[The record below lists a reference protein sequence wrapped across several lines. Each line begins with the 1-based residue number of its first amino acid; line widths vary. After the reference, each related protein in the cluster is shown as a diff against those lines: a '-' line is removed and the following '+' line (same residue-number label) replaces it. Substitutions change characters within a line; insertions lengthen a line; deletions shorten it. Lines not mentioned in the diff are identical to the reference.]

1 MCARRG
7 GVGAMFR
14 NRKGVEEGRESL
26 MIKRE
31 GLEGGGEHNGAL
43 AAYLLTLLTTYMTL
57 RMWSGWLVKP
67 VEPTLTNFVHLAF

>member
-7 GVGAMFR
+7 GAGAMFR

-43 AAYLLTLLTTYMTL
+43 AVYLLTLLHHIHDITYVE
-57 RMWSGWLVKP
+57 WLVSQASRVDPYK
-67 VEPTLTNFVHLAF
+67 FVHLLF